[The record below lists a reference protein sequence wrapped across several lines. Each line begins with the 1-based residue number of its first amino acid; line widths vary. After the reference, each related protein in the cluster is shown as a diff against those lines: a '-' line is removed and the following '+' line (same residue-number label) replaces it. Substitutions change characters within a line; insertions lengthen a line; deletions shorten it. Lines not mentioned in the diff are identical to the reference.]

1 LLAFV
6 AARPLLK
13 NGRMFHDSKIVSA
26 RLVLVAAP
34 VWLAAVVFTAC
45 GGGGVD
51 TAPSAVTAPAASTTT
66 PATSTGGTTA
76 STSATLA
83 YDQDIKPI
91 FDSDCVMCHGPNIH
105 ENNVRLDSYAN
116 VLRVV
121 SPGNARSLLV
131 QVTRSNGIMYPNL
144 TGDRATK
151 SAQILA
157 WVVNNNAA
165 QTR

>member
-1 LLAFV
+1 
-6 AARPLLK
+6 
-13 NGRMFHDSKIVSA
+13 M
-26 RLVLVAAP
+26 AAP
-34 VWLAAVVFTAC
+34 VWLAAIAFTAC

-51 TAPSAVTAPAASTTT
+51 TAPSTVTTPAASTTT
-66 PATSTGGTTA
+66 PATSTGGTT

-83 YDQDIKPI
+83 HDQDIKPI

-105 ENNVRLDSYAN
+105 EENVRLDSYAN

-121 SPGNARSLLV
+121 TPGNSRSLLV

-165 QTR
+165 QSR